1 MVCDVIWCSKLDF
14 YYFSQKLQDEIKEKK
29 FIVKNAEDAG
39 QWLIE
44 NSDQSPEVVREV
56 HEKLAS
62 VSTPLET
69 LQARVNE
76 REVKLQ
82 SALMQTEEFD
92 VILNDFDN
100 SMKEIATVAT
110 KGIFPSMFLEG
121 GQTRKQGFPSHAYCF
136 LKMGKPENIVSTTK
150 MTFGKQVFQ
159 FVEKFIYFLRNIKES
174 RKQTQKFH
182 LET

>member
-1 MVCDVIWCSKLDF
+1 M
-14 YYFSQKLQDEIKEKK
+14 
-29 FIVKNAEDAG
+29 
-39 QWLIE
+39 IE

-100 SMKEIATVAT
+100 SMKEIAAVAT
-110 KGIFPSMFLEG
+110 KGIFLLNVSRRWTNQETMF
-121 GQTRKQGFPSHAYCF
+121 S
-136 LKMGKPENIVSTTK
+136 KPENIVSTTK

>member
-1 MVCDVIWCSKLDF
+1 MVCYGVVNCINF
-14 YYFSQKLQDEIKEKK
+14 YYFSQKLQDEIKDKK

-100 SMKEIATVAT
+100 SMKEIAAVAT
-110 KGIFPSMFLEG
+110 KGIFPQCFSKVDKPGNNVF
-121 GQTRKQGFPSHAYCF
+121 QTRKYCF
-136 LKMGKPENIVSTTK
+136 HNKNDIWKTSFPIC
-150 MTFGKQVFQ
+150 
-159 FVEKFIYFLRNIKES
+159 
-174 RKQTQKFH
+174 
-182 LET
+182 